1 MIYFELPD
9 LFWSHRVF
17 PAMVVFALVAGAICS
32 TWYKLREG
40 DAVKKAHEEGRR
52 AAEADQRLKE
62 KVVADLR
69 RELTP
74 QLREEVKAELQGGT
88 TAGRPSGPP
97 TLTPVPHATTVPAA
111 TTPKDEPVRPV
122 LPPRTR
128 ERVSAPVVEA
138 VAPAVTDSVNP
149 LVPPVDPVEEALA
162 EVPEAPPSVLSSP
175 EEDQDE
181 GTFRGADPD
190 QA

>member
-1 MIYFELPD
+1 MMYFELPD

-17 PAMVVFALVAGAICS
+17 PALVVFALVAGAICS

-62 KVVADLR
+62 KVMADLR
-69 RELTP
+69 RELAP
-74 QLREEVKAELQGGT
+74 QVRDELKAESQ
-88 TAGRPSGPP
+88 APSARPSGPAAP
-97 TLTPVPHATTVPAA
+97 TPVPHATTVPAA
-111 TTPKDEPVRPV
+111 TIVAEEPARPA

-128 ERVSAPVVEA
+128 ERIAAPVAEVA
-138 VAPAVTDSVNP
+138 TPVAPVPSTP
-149 LVPPVDPVEEALA
+149 LVQPVDPVEEASVEA
-162 EVPEAPPSVLSSP
+162 PEVPPTVLSSP
-175 EEDQDE
+175 EEAQDE